1 MDNPNNKAERVA
13 REIAFRLFGED
24 HLSFTA
30 NILSNPMEQVRVISE
45 GILPIL
51 AREYPDT
58 GELPEDAVRLQVA
71 AVKAYEKLAR
81 EKEEW
86 QKAQDADRSI
96 ESASELYQ
104 QGYEQGIAWQKAQDL
119 AVVEAARPA
128 QHNASSSAA
137 AVNAWFIQQE
147 MCDEIKRRISEE

>member
-1 MDNPNNKAERVA
+1 MSKQSDE
-13 REIAFRLFGED
+13 AFYAWLNTQSSGPPTHKD
-24 HLSFTA
+24 CWKGA
-30 NILSNPMEQVRVISE
+30 I
-45 GILPIL
+45 
-51 AREYPDT
+51 
-58 GELPEDAVRLQVA
+58 
-71 AVKAYEKLAR
+71 
-81 EKEEW
+81 EW

-104 QGYEQGIAWQKAQDL
+104 QGYEQGIAWQKARNL
-119 AVVEAARPA
+119 AAVEAARPA